1 MIKIPGTSGLVT
13 TTVVNTKTSG
23 LVKKQIMTQKL
34 VKIIGETKITDHDH
48 AKYINTQLTAEN
60 FKERLKQTNL
70 LNKTDFDNKLISFNR
85 NITSNKT
92 KYLEV
97 KKLNGLT
104 TKEWNSFFGRMYF
117 TSTDGSQNTFL
128 YQPTLD
134 EIELKKK
141 QRH

>member
-1 MIKIPGTSGLVT
+1 M
-13 TTVVNTKTSG
+13 
-23 LVKKQIMTQKL
+23 
-34 VKIIGETKITDHDH
+34 
-48 AKYINTQLTAEN
+48 TAEN

-97 KKLNGLT
+97 EKLYGLT

-117 TSTDGSQNTFL
+117 TRTDGSQNTFL

-134 EIELKKK
+134 ELELKKNK
-141 QRH
+141 GAD